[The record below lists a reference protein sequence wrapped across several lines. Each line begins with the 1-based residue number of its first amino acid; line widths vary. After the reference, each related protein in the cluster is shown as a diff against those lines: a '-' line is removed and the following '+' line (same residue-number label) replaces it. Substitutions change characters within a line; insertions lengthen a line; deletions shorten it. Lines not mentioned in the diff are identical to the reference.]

1 MSSRDQLDHPAECT
15 DLFRDTTI
23 SFTQSIF
30 LMCLSMVGAVRL
42 ELTTYRLKADYS
54 NQLSYAPICLP
65 LLSLSIT
72 GSPLLKRLID
82 NVQQTYN

>member
-30 LMCLSMVGAVRL
+30 LMCLSMVGTVRL

-54 NQLSYAPICLP
+54 TIELRTHHLTT
-65 LLSLSIT
+65 LVT
-72 GSPLLKRLID
+72 FHKGSPLKFSI
-82 NVQQTYN
+82 